1 MPKSLNRFC
10 PRSGEP
16 VSDDSLT
23 RYRGRTVGFCNPGC
37 RDDFDNGGPRATEDR
52 RYFDV
57 LIRES
62 YGLMPGGRAGKA
74 LEAVLPTLE
83 AERLRLRAPRESDAE
98 SLFAVFSNPEV
109 TRYWSHP
116 PWTDRAQATEL
127 IDDICRRALDGQLWQ
142 WAITEHADD
151 RLIGTVTLFSMN
163 RNHRR
168 CEVGFALRSDRWG
181 QGLAREALSRAMR
194 YAESEVGMR
203 RFEADVDPD
212 NAASL
217 GLLRR
222 LGFEEEGRAR
232 ARWRMGGG
240 VQDSILLGRVIH
252 D

>member
-1 MPKSLNRFC
+1 MTTSLNRFC

-37 RDDFDNGGPRATEDR
+37 RDDFDNGGPRAAEDR

-62 YGLMPGGRAGKA
+62 SGLMPGGRAGKA

-83 AERLRLRAPRESDAE
+83 AERLRLRAPREGDTEA
-98 SLFAVFSNPEV
+98 LFTVFADPEV

-127 IDDICRRALDGQLWQ
+127 IDDICRLALDGTLLQ
-142 WAITEHADD
+142 WAIADHRDD
-151 RLIGTVTLFSMN
+151 RLIGTVTLSHLN
-163 RNHRR
+163 RRHHR
-168 CEVGFALRSDRWG
+168 CEVGFALRHDRWG
-181 QGLAREALSRAMR
+181 QGLTNEALSRAMR
-194 YAESEVGMR
+194 YAEQELGLR
-203 RFEADVDPD
+203 RFEADVDPG

-217 GLLRR
+217 RLLKR

-232 ARWRMGGG
+232 ARWRVGGSM
-240 VQDSILLGRVIH
+240 QDSILLGRVI
-252 D
+252 DP